1 MSFLAHSI
9 AAEDRTIDD
18 TEDSGK
24 RLARQKI
31 VLVIGGHSK
40 VVPAVRETLPDWE
53 IAHADN
59 NREALVL
66 LRERP
71 YDLVLTDEETKGRED
86 VELLRQIRLIRPHTR
101 LIILTNESTPLDV
114 IGAMRERAFS
124 YFSEPYSMNTFAD
137 MVRLATTS
145 PVWDEGIEILAA
157 TEQWIRLLARGDL
170 STADRLMQFIHE
182 VSDLPAEEKQAV
194 GLSFREML
202 MNAIEHGAHFD
213 PAQLVE
219 ISYVRAKHMV
229 MCRVKDP
236 GPGFN
241 LEEMRHAA
249 ANNPPDD
256 PLAHVQVRKHQGL
269 RAGGFG
275 ILLAQNAID
284 ELIYSEQ
291 GNDVLLIKYLKSQD
305 EAK

>member
-1 MSFLAHSI
+1 VR
-9 AAEDRTIDD
+9 ERV
-18 TEDSGK
+18 
-24 RLARQKI
+24 

-40 VVPAVRETLPDWE
+40 VVPAVRETLPDWQ
-53 IAHADN
+53 IAYADS
-59 NREALVL
+59 NRAALDL

-71 YDLVLTDEETKGRED
+71 YDLVLTDEQTKGRED
-86 VELLRQIRLIRPHTR
+86 VDLLRQIRLIRPHTR

-114 IGAMRERAFS
+114 IDAMRQRAFS
-124 YFSEPYSMNTFAD
+124 YFSEPYSMTAFAD

-170 STADRLMQFIHE
+170 ATADRLLQFIHE
-182 VSDLPAEEKQAV
+182 VSDLPPEEKQAV
-194 GLSFREML
+194 GISFREML

-213 PAQLVE
+213 PTQLVE

-241 LEEMRHAA
+241 LQDTQDAA

-256 PLAHVQVRKHQGL
+256 PLAHVKVRKLQGL

-275 ILLAQNAID
+275 ILLAQKAID

-291 GNDVLLIKYLKSQD
+291 GNDVLLIKYLKPQE